1 MTFADFFAHYWWL
14 MFPVFGMVMAI
25 MGMFQSE
32 RQQRTMIDLIKSYTD
47 QGKEPPPELLKLASQ
62 SLQAEAQKQS
72 TSSSNADSRAWSF
85 ITFAALAGGFGTG
98 YYFVRAEEW
107 AWAFLIVAVTMGVM
121 AAGALFILLFGRK
134 S

>member
-14 MFPVFGMVMAI
+14 MFPVFGMVMAV

-62 SLQAEAQKQS
+62 SLQAEAQKPAS
-72 TSSSNADSRAWSF
+72 ANSGDRAWSF
-85 ITFAALAGGFGTG
+85 IVFAALAAGFGTG
-98 YYFVRAEEW
+98 YYFIRAEEW
-107 AWAFLIVAVTMGVM
+107 SWAFLIVAVTMGVM
-121 AAGALFILLFGRK
+121 ALGALILLFTRK